1 MKKTYITPEI
11 EIIEIRKP
19 SLLAGSIIQ
28 KGDNLSVSFSDDDFE
43 EGETIN

>member
-28 KGDNLSVSFSDDDFE
+28 DGDNLRVSFSDEDFG